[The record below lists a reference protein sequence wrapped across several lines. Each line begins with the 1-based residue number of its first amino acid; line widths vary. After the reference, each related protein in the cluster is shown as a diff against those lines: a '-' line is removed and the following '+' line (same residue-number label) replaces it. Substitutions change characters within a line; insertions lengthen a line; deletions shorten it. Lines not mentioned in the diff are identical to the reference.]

1 MSFMEE
7 AYYAWRQKITAVI
20 KIRDTKMSGKTD
32 LYVYWFFFLVLET
45 VLLTCLTV
53 LVMYLSIFKKLNRIL
68 KYLKLY
74 YLHIM

>member
-7 AYYAWRQKITAVI
+7 AYYAWRQKITAVN
-20 KIRDTKMSGKTD
+20 KSRDTKMSGKTD